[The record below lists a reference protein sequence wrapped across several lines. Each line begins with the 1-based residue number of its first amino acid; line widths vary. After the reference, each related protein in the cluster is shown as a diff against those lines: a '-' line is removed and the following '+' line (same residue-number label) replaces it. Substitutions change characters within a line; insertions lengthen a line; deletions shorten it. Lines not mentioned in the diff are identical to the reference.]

1 MQVALSWKTTQN
13 ESLLKR
19 ESPNLT
25 KCELH
30 GCKYFPAE
38 GHRSCCRRAR
48 LSWQP
53 TNELRHLVLNTSL
66 VCHPEFKFSTDSV
79 SRDCAVEVSS
89 TSVTGVTCERSMS
102 ANPCRSTTQESPMR
116 SISGCTSTTT
126 VTRVVKQHV
135 SKKKTVLKHFF
146 VSYFLVLAG
155 WRKNASE
162 FLTGPVQKITAQQL
176 KKSNGDCHAS

>member
-1 MQVALSWKTTQN
+1 MTSYKRKTVVRHHPAKRNDQERSHNDKTRLDCCSEPKKQVALSWKTTQN

-38 GHRSCCRRAR
+38 EHRSCCRRAR

-53 TNELRHLVLNTSL
+53 TNKLGQLVLNTSL
-66 VCHPEFKFSTDSV
+66 VCHPDFKFSKYSV

-89 TSVTGVTCERSMS
+89 TNVTGVTCERSMS
-102 ANPCRSTTQESPMR
+102 ANPCRNTTHESPMR
-116 SISGCTSTTT
+116 SISGCRSTST
-126 VTRVVKQHV
+126 VTRVVKQQPRGSQVRMFEH
-135 SKKKTVLKHFF
+135 
-146 VSYFLVLAG
+146 
-155 WRKNASE
+155 
-162 FLTGPVQKITAQQL
+162 
-176 KKSNGDCHAS
+176 

>member
-1 MQVALSWKTTQN
+1 MTSYKRKTVVRHHPAKRNDQERSHDDMTLLDCCSESRKQVALSWKTTPD

-38 GHRSCCRRAR
+38 RHRSCCRRAR

-53 TNELRHLVLNTSL
+53 TNKLGQLVLNTSL
-66 VCHPEFKFSTDSV
+66 VCHPDFKFSTYSV

-89 TSVTGVTCERSMS
+89 TNVTGVTCERSMS
-102 ANPCRSTTQESPMR
+102 ANPCRNTTHESPMR
-116 SISGCTSTTT
+116 SISGCRSTST
-126 VTRVVKQHV
+126 VTRVVKQQPSRSQVRMFEH
-135 SKKKTVLKHFF
+135 
-146 VSYFLVLAG
+146 
-155 WRKNASE
+155 
-162 FLTGPVQKITAQQL
+162 
-176 KKSNGDCHAS
+176 